1 MSKIIKTTAGVAD
14 FILKEVS
21 ENEDKAKEGKNPDV
35 SDVKIEDLKIN
46 FTKYKQLMDEEEDVI
61 TTDKS

>member
-14 FILKEVS
+14 FTLKEVF

>member
-14 FILKEVS
+14 FTLKEVF

-46 FTKYKQLMDEEEDVI
+46 FKT
-61 TTDKS
+61 SN